1 VVELR
6 VREFKPTIWLARVRP
21 QEAGVATKIIGFGAI
36 GLAGCLLALATGA
49 PAGANYGPD
58 VTAAPSVSGT
68 LKVGQTLGAAGGHW
82 TGPQGTSAYYQWL
95 RCPDADNVYNCS
107 ILSGA
112 TASSY
117 KLSTDDLNK
126 HMRVA
131 LVAVWGREYDY
142 AVSGATGPVAAAAP
156 APTPV
161 PTPTRTP
168 VPTPTRTPVPTPT
181 PPRAPSPAPTAAP
194 TATPTPTPT
203 PAPSFD
209 IAAPVATP
217 VPSAGAVLHQSAT
230 NKRARMIRPLP
241 RVHVRG
247 RLTADGARVSLL
259 TVKAP
264 HGVTISVSCSGSGC
278 PAKHYA
284 KAAAVTRLS
293 TFQRSYKAGTRITIT
308 VSKRGGYIS
317 KVTVLQIRRGSAPLR
332 TDACL
337 YPGHRKLQRCPS

>member
-1 VVELR
+1 VVELNMPA
-6 VREFKPTIWLARVRP
+6 VKPTMCVARVRP
-21 QEAGVATKIIGFGAI
+21 REAEVARKIIGFGAI

-49 PAGANYGPD
+49 PARGSSGPD

-68 LKVGQTLGAAGGHW
+68 LKVGQTLDAVGGHW
-82 TGPQGTSAYYQWL
+82 TGPSGTSAYYQWL
-95 RCPDADNVYNCS
+95 RCPDADNVYDCT

-112 TASSY
+112 TASAY
-117 KLSTDDLNK
+117 KLTADDLGK

-131 LVAVWGREYDY
+131 LFAVWGREYDY
-142 AVSGATGPVAAAAP
+142 AVSGATGSVAAAAP
-156 APTPV
+156 APTPM

-168 VPTPTRTPVPTPT
+168 TATPTPT
-181 PPRAPSPAPTAAP
+181 RAPSPAPTATP
-194 TATPTPTPT
+194 TATPTPP
-203 PAPSFD
+203 PSFD

-247 RLTADGARVSLL
+247 RLTADGAHVSLL

-264 HGVTISVSCSGSGC
+264 HGVTIDVTCSGTGC
-278 PAKHYA
+278 PAKYYA

-293 TFQRSYKAGTRITIT
+293 TFQRSYRAGTRITIT

-332 TDACL
+332 TDGCL